1 MPSKAPELLE
11 KREKTCTEWP
21 KRIGRSRTIAG
32 DLMSTTETRVALE
45 NVRNIGIM
53 AHIDAG
59 KTTTTERI
67 LYYTGRTHKLGE
79 VHEGAATMDWME
91 QEQERGITITS
102 AATTAAW
109 RDHRI
114 NIIDTPGHVDFTV
127 EVERSL
133 RVLDGAVAV
142 FDSVAG
148 VQPQSE
154 TVWRQADRY
163 GVPRIAFINKM
174 DRTGANFFAAVQSM
188 RDRLGAHPV
197 AVQIPIGQEEH
208 HRGVVDL
215 VEMKAITYEDDL
227 GQVFNVGEIPAE
239 LVEQAEEYH
248 HALIDSIAEHD
259 DELMETYLT
268 DETTVTPEMIRRA
281 LRAGTLADAITPVL
295 LGSAFK
301 NKGVQPLLDA
311 VVDYLPSPLDVPA
324 VQGIDP
330 KTEEEI
336 TRPASTEAPFSALV
350 FKVMSDPFVGKLT
363 YFRVYSGQIKTG
375 DRVLNATSGKT
386 ERIGRILQMHANHRE
401 EREEIGAGEIAAAV
415 GLKQSTTGDTL
426 AVDSAPIVLESMTF
440 PDPVISVAIEPKTKA
455 DQDKLGTAL
464 QRLAEEDPTFRV
476 TSDEE
481 TGQTIIAGMGEL
493 HLEIIVDRLLREFRV
508 DANVGRPQ
516 VAYRETVSQT
526 VEKVQGRFVRQTG
539 GSGQYGD
546 VVINLS
552 PQTPGAGYE
561 FVDKIVGGKIPKEYI
576 PAVNAGITE
585 ALGAGILAGYPVVD
599 VKVELVEGSYHE
611 VDSSERAFKIAG
623 SMAFKEAMKRAKPK
637 LLEPVMAVEVVT
649 PEDYLGDVMGNL
661 SSRRGRVEHLEPVGN
676 SQSIKAS
683 VPLSEM
689 FGYATDLRS
698 MTQGRATFTM
708 QFDRYDEVPQSI
720 ASEIVD
726 AQDG

>member
-1 MPSKAPELLE
+1 
-11 KREKTCTEWP
+11 
-21 KRIGRSRTIAG
+21 
-32 DLMSTTETRVALE
+32 MSTTTATRVALDR
-45 NVRNIGIM
+45 VRNIGIM

-79 VHEGAATMDWME
+79 VHEGAATMDWMA

-102 AATTAAW
+102 AATTAFW
-109 RDHRI
+109 RDHRV

-133 RVLDGAVAV
+133 RVLDGAIAV

-174 DRTGANFFAAVQSM
+174 DRTGADFANAVQSM
-188 RDRLGAHPV
+188 RDRLGANPV
-197 AVQIPIGQEEH
+197 PIQLPIGQEDAH
-208 HRGVVDL
+208 VGVVDL
-215 VEMKAITYEDDL
+215 VEMQAIVYEDEL
-227 GQVFNVGEIPAE
+227 GQSFTVGEIPAE
-239 LVEQAEEYH
+239 LAAAAQEAH
-248 HALIDSIAEHD
+248 HALIDAIAEHD
-259 DELMETYLT
+259 DDLMETYLG
-268 DETTVTPEMIRRA
+268 DETSVTPEMIRRA
-281 LRAGTLADAITPVL
+281 LRTGTLADAITPVL

-324 VQGIDP
+324 VQGTDP
-330 KTEEEI
+330 ASEDEI
-336 TRPASTEAPFSALV
+336 TRPPSEDAPFSALV
-350 FKVMSDPFVGKLT
+350 FKVMSDPYVGKLT
-363 YFRVYSGQIKTG
+363 YFRVYSGKVKAG
-375 DRVLNATSGKT
+375 DRVLNTTNGKT

-401 EREEIGAGEIAAAV
+401 ERDELGAGEIAAAV

-426 AVDSAPIVLESMTF
+426 AIDSAPIVLESMTF
-440 PDPVISVAIEPKTKA
+440 PDPVISVAIEPKTKG
-455 DQDKLGTAL
+455 DQDKLSQGL

-476 TSDEE
+476 SSDEE
-481 TGQTIIAGMGEL
+481 TGQTLIAGMGEL
-493 HLEIIVDRLLREFRV
+493 HLEIIVDRLMREFKV

-516 VAYRETVSQT
+516 VAYRETASQP
-526 VEKVQGRFVRQTG
+526 VQNIQGRFVRQTG

-546 VVINLS
+546 VVINLI
-552 PQTPGAGYE
+552 PQAPGEGYE
-561 FVDKIVGGKIPKEYI
+561 FEDKIVGGKIPREYI
-576 PAVNAGITE
+576 KPVDDGIQE
-585 ALGAGILAGYPVVD
+585 AMGAGGLAGYPVVD
-599 VKVELVEGSYHE
+599 VRIELVEGSYHE

-637 LLEPVMAVEVVT
+637 LLEPMMAVEVVT

-661 SSRRGRVEHLEPVGN
+661 NSRRGRVEHLEPLGN
-676 SQSIKAS
+676 SQTIKAS

-708 QFDRYDEVPQSI
+708 QFDRYEDVPASI
-720 ASEIVD
+720 AETIVSSQSE
-726 AQDG
+726 G